1 MAMDTKGGFGEI
13 MSMVRGFQV
22 AKMLMVAVDLGVFD
36 FLVEP
41 KSAVQTA
48 VWLKADPRATGI
60 FLNGLVG
67 LGLLDKDGDNFKNGE
82 LPSRYL
88 VRGSENYRGAIVKH
102 IEHTWDRGWESLK
115 DTVLAGHPPAVET
128 EKWVDGRPER
138 DEASVRAF
146 IWGMHAIA
154 RDLAP
159 KVAAMLDLKAVRRLL
174 DLGGGPAT
182 YAITFA
188 QANPA
193 LKATVFDLPMPIE
206 IARENIAKNG
216 LTDRV
221 DLLAGNF
228 LKDDIGSGYDF
239 IWISQILHSHDE
251 EQSQFIIAKA
261 VAALD
266 SRRHPG
272 HPRLLPQPRRRQPH
286 GRGHVRGPHAGRH
299 PPGPGL
305 HAYRSGGMDAG
316 GGTGDSGVHRQR
328 HGRQYPGGEKEVVQG
343 EARREQ
349 ANREMAL

>member
-1 MAMDTKGGFGEI
+1 MAMDPKGGFGQI

-36 FLVEP
+36 FLAEP

-48 VWLKADPRATGI
+48 AWLKADPRATGI

-67 LGLLDKDGDNFKNGE
+67 LELLDKNGDNFKNSE
-82 LPSRYL
+82 LASRYL

-102 IEHTWDRGWESLK
+102 IEHTWDRGWNDLK
-115 DTVLAGHPPAVET
+115 ETVRVGHPPEVET

-159 KVAAMLDLKAVRRLL
+159 KVAAMLDFTGVRRLL

-193 LKATVFDLPMPIE
+193 LRATVFDLPMPIE
-206 IARENIAKNG
+206 IARENIANNG

-221 DLLAGNF
+221 DTLAGNF
-228 LKDDIGSGYDF
+228 LKDDIGTGYDF

-251 EQSQFIIAKA
+251 EQSRLIIAKA
-261 VAALD
+261 VAALN
-266 SRRHPG
+266 PG
-272 HPRLLPQPRRRQPH
+272 GTLAIQDFYLNPDGASPMGAAMFGVHMLAVTPR
-286 GRGHVRGPHAGRH
+286 GRAYTHTEVAAWMQAAGLAA
-299 PPGPGL
+299 PKFVE
-305 HAYRSGGMDAG
+305 SGMDA
-316 GGTGDSGVHRQR
+316 SILIA
-328 HGRQYPGGEKEVVQG
+328 KKK
-343 EARREQ
+343 
-349 ANREMAL
+349 